1 MYTASTAFLD
11 ALQDAGVKVIFGNFG
26 SDHPALL
33 EAIAEARAHGRAI
46 PQVVTAPFEM
56 VGLHAAMGYAQV
68 TGKPQAVVVHVDS
81 GTLTLGGAIH
91 NAAKGRAPVFIFAG
105 LPPFTQDGELKG
117 SRNEF
122 IMWLQDV
129 ADQRGILRNYVKYE
143 AELRTG
149 ANIRQMVL
157 RALQFASSDPKGPVY
172 LTGAREVME
181 EEVKP
186 IKASVSNF
194 APLQPMALS
203 QDQVD
208 EILDDLLAAERPLI
222 ATSYVGRQPEAVGQL
237 VRLCH
242 RLGVGVYESC
252 PSAMNYPQDDALYLG
267 GQWNQP
273 VQHQGLADA
282 DTVLVLD
289 SDVPWISAHNKPNA
303 KALIRHIDVD
313 PLKTD
318 IPLWYIPAVAS
329 YAADSLTAL
338 KQLNAALEHRKVDEA
353 KVKARRA
360 HWSKLHAE
368 RQAKLDAAEGQPRG
382 KITVPHLI
390 ATLRKHMGQDA
401 ICLSEGV
408 TNFPA
413 ISDHLMRTEPGSF
426 FTSGAGSLGW
436 NGGAAIGVKMAAPD
450 KDVVAITGD
459 GTYMFSVPSSVHWMA
474 RQYQTPF
481 LHIVLNNRGW
491 NAPRFSALAVHP
503 SGYAS
508 KANTLD
514 IAFDPPPNYS
524 AIAAAA
530 GGAYAA
536 EVRTPEEVDG
546 AIAEAMRVVREE
558 KRCAVL
564 DVWLPS

>member
-1 MYTASTAFLD
+1 MYTASTAFLE
-11 ALQDAGVKVIFGNFG
+11 ALQEAGVAVIFGNFG

-33 EAIAEARAHGRAI
+33 EAIAEARAHGRPI

-56 VGLHAAMGYAQV
+56 VGLHAAQGYAQV

-81 GTLTLGGAIH
+81 GTLSLAGAIH
-91 NAAKGRAPVFIFAG
+91 NCAKGRAPVLIFAG
-105 LPPFTQDGELKG
+105 LPPFTQEGELKG

-122 IMWLQDV
+122 IMWLQDMP
-129 ADQRGILRNYVKYE
+129 DQRGIVRGYVKYE

-149 ANIRQMVL
+149 TNMKQMVH
-157 RALQFASSDPKGPVY
+157 RALQFAASDPKGPVY

-181 EEVKP
+181 ETVKP
-186 IKASVSNF
+186 IKVSPRAF
-194 APLQPMALS
+194 SPLQPSALS
-203 QDQVD
+203 DDAVA
-208 EILDDLLAAERPLI
+208 EILGELMAAKRPLI
-222 ATSYVGRQPEAVGQL
+222 ATSYVGRQPEAVKHL

-242 RLGVGVYESC
+242 RLGIGVYESC
-252 PSAMNYPQDDALYLG
+252 PSAMNYPQDDELYVG
-267 GQWNQP
+267 PHWNQP
-273 VQHQGLADA
+273 VQHPALAEA
-282 DTVLVLD
+282 DVVLVLD
-289 SDVPWISAHNKPNA
+289 SDVPWIPAHNKPSP

-318 IPLWYIPAVAS
+318 MPLWYIPAVAS
-329 YAADSLTAL
+329 YAADSLTVL
-338 KQLNAALEHRKVDEA
+338 KQLNAALEHRSVD
-353 KVKARRA
+353 VKAVAAKRA
-360 HWSKLHAE
+360 HWAAQSAE
-368 RQAKLDAAEGQPRG
+368 RKKRLEAAEAMPKGG
-382 KITVPHLI
+382 ITVPHLVAEI
-390 ATLRKHMGQDA
+390 RKQIGPDA

-408 TNFPA
+408 TNFGA
-413 ISDHLMRTEPGSF
+413 ISDHIGRTEPGTF
-426 FTSGAGSLGW
+426 FTLGGGSLGW

-450 KDVVAITGD
+450 SEVVAICGD
-459 GTYMFSVPSSVHWMA
+459 GSFMFSVPSSVHWMA

-481 LHIVLNNRGW
+481 LQIVLNNRGW

-514 IAFDPPPNYS
+514 IAFDPPPDYS

-536 EVRTPEEVDG
+536 QVKAPEEVEG
-546 AIAEAMRVVREE
+546 AIAEALRVVREE

-564 DVWLPS
+564 DVWLP